1 VRLCARRSGVKTENC
16 AASGPEVRPKRSRVD
31 PGTAGMKQHER
42 IAVAMLLIPGTN
54 TIEQYCCVSHT
65 SFPL

>member
-1 VRLCARRSGVKTENC
+1 
-16 AASGPEVRPKRSRVD
+16 
-31 PGTAGMKQHER
+31 MKQHER